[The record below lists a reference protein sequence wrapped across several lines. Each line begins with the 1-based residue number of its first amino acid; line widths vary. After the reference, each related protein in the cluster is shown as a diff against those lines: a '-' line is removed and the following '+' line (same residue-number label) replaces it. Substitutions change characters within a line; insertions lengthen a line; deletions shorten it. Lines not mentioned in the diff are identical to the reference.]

1 MLATPAAVGLAAML
15 AVRAMWL
22 VITPLVTLAVSAVLA
37 GGWLVFTLAALAALT
52 PPMPP
57 PLGGP
62 DTRPDTRLGTHRVRR
77 VLRLRGAPVP
87 PPLLTAAAAAAA
99 AAVAAAAA
107 AAAVA
112 AAAAALAAVAALAV
126 VATAAAV
133 GTSVGRPT
141 PPRRSRPPPLRCMPP
156 RPSLPSLLPRRRL
169 APVVMVVPMPP
180 LCAAIAIAIAI
191 AAAAAAAAAA
201 RAATTPVVATP
212 PVGRRILR
220 GRGVRLV
227 RHCSSSGGS
236 VPTARLDRVGGNGV
250 KGVLLCHGRGG
261 WRGGGG
267 RARRLEPC
275 ARLGFRE
282 ARRVRGSD
290 GGLPHRPL

>member
-22 VITPLVTLAVSAVLA
+22 VITPLVTLAMPAVLA

-191 AAAAAAAAAA
+191 AAAAAAAA